1 MDKVLGML
9 GMAKRAGKVAGGTFL
24 SEQAVRQGQAQLL
37 IIAKD
42 ISENGRADIVGV
54 CRRYRVQYIE
64 YADKLALGNSIGASE
79 RAVVSVNDK
88 KFADAILA
96 KYASAQ

>member
-9 GMAKRAGKVAGGTFL
+9 GMAKRAGRVTSGAFL
-24 SEQAVRQGQAQLL
+24 CGRAVREGLAQLV

-42 ISENGRADIVGV
+42 ISENGKKDIIGL
-54 CRRYRVQYIE
+54 CSHYQVQYIE

-79 RAVVSVNDK
+79 RAVVSVNDR

-96 KYASAQ
+96 KHASAQ